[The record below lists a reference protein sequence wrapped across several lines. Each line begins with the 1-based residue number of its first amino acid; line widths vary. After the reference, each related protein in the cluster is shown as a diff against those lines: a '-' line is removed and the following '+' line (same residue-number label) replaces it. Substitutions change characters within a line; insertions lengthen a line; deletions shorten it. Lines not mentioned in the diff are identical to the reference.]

1 MWKRVR
7 RILRAEVEGAGRTI
21 ADAVRGKRRGE
32 RYDPPPAVDEPVR
45 ARGAAGAD
53 VPPEDVRRAFA
64 ALEIPLTASADEI
77 RRAYRRLMARYHPD
91 HHATDPAREAV
102 ATELSRRLTE
112 AYDRA
117 LAWRERRPT
126 SAP

>member
-21 ADAVRGKRRGE
+21 ADAVRGRRRGE
-32 RYDPPPAVDEPVR
+32 RYDPPPSVDERGGV
-45 ARGAAGAD
+45 RGAAGAD

-64 ALEIPLTASADEI
+64 ALEIPLTASADDI

-91 HHATDPAREAV
+91 HHATDPEREAV

-117 LAWRERRPT
+117 LAWRERGAT